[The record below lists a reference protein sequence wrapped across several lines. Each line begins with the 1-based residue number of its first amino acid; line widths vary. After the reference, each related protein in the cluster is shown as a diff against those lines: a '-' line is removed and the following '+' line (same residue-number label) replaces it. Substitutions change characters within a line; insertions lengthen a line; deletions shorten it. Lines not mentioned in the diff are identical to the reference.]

1 LPQHLNHKMSSI
13 WKGPTYIKNT
23 IDGKTTQSYKF
34 TIDHSGNV
42 PEYTVYVG
50 SSSYQIANH
59 ITQQQW
65 LVLLENFLAAFGR
78 LFTRPLS
85 PTAILGKLKCNVA
98 VTEGD
103 GLVEWFLEGI
113 TIENNQFIANWNYRC
128 VPQIEV
134 DEPAIECIDNEII
147 TEDISGNATIM
158 DLTELV
164 GESKP
169 TNVSYLHREKARQRV
184 KQSRL
189 NARLAYFRAKQDQ
202 KKYEERYGMY
212 ETDYPTS
219 DESDAESSWTD
230 DSSVSE

>member
-1 LPQHLNHKMSSI
+1 M
-13 WKGPTYIKNT
+13 
-23 IDGKTTQSYKF
+23 
-34 TIDHSGNV
+34 
-42 PEYTVYVG
+42 
-50 SSSYQIANH
+50 NH

-65 LVLLENFLAAFGR
+65 IGLLENFLTAFGR

-85 PTAILGKLKCNVA
+85 PTAILAKLKCNAPVIG
-98 VTEGD
+98 EGE
-103 GLVEWFLEGI
+103 LVEWFLEAI
-113 TIENNQFIANWNYRC
+113 TIENNQFVANWNYRY

-134 DEPAIECIDNEII
+134 DEPAIECDIIDNEII
-147 TEDISGNATIM
+147 TADISGNATVM

-164 GESKP
+164 GEPKP
-169 TNVSYLHREKARQRV
+169 TNVSYLHREKARHRV

-202 KKYEERYGMY
+202 KKYEERYGIY

-219 DESDAESSWTD
+219 DESDVESSWSD